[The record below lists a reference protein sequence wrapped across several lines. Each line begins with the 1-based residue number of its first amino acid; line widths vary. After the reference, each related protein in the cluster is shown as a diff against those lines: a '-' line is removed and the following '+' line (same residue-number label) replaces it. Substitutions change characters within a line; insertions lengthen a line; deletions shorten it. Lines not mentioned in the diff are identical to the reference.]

1 VPKAD
6 IDSGITPTKNP
17 GTWPGRSALC
27 SRLSRWRESAGSNAR
42 ANMVPRQI
50 CRISGH
56 EPTAMSRD
64 YHIDNDHLLER
75 MLIEAD
81 VRLIGLGRLSA

>member
-1 VPKAD
+1 M
-6 IDSGITPTKNP
+6 
-17 GTWPGRSALC
+17 
-27 SRLSRWRESAGSNAR
+27 AR
-42 ANMVPRQI
+42 GNMVPRQI

-64 YHIDNDHLLER
+64 YQIDNDHLLER

-81 VRLIGLGRLSA
+81 VSLIGQPVVGLIEASNQQSRRLP